1 MISTSEH
8 SIFKNPAKND
18 GLRVRTIEVSEKF
31 TSSAQNSDTI
41 KKVVSQNNGHVLPII
56 AQFLLDNTNDVTS
69 LFQKEDSVFYQ
80 LLSTE
85 SSNTGIRMIKHYATL
100 TTTAHILNQSLDLQL
115 NVSSIK
121 NYLLSY
127 HNETVSE
134 RSLADKAMDTIVQF
148 IAENLGKFS
157 QQTRLANM
165 IQNFGIL

>member
-1 MISTSEH
+1 
-8 SIFKNPAKND
+8 
-18 GLRVRTIEVSEKF
+18 
-31 TSSAQNSDTI
+31 
-41 KKVVSQNNGHVLPII
+41 
-56 AQFLLDNTNDVTS
+56 
-69 LFQKEDSVFYQ
+69 
-80 LLSTE
+80 
-85 SSNTGIRMIKHYATL
+85 IRMIKHYATL

-165 IQNFGIL
+165 IQNFGILSLK